1 MSLPVTVLLQRVAAG
16 DRLALDQV
24 YSALYPELR
33 RIAHSRLYAQGR
45 PNDMSTT
52 QLVHENF
59 LHMMR
64 AGQIDL
70 TDRKHF
76 FTYAAKSMRHII
88 VDEARAAYA
97 AQRGGGATHVS
108 LDEALPADFEL
119 PGEVDIL
126 RIHDAL
132 LALEAVDRDLAEVV
146 EMRYFGGYSE
156 TEIAELQGIT
166 ERSVRRR
173 WDKARS
179 FLLLAL
185 QDD

>member
-1 MSLPVTVLLQRVAAG
+1 MTLPVTILLQRIAAG

-59 LHMMR
+59 LHMIR
-64 AGQIDL
+64 AGQISL
-70 TDRKHF
+70 ADRQHF
-76 FTYAAKSMRHII
+76 FTYAAKTMRNII
-88 VDEARAAYA
+88 VDEARMACAGH
-97 AQRGGGATHVS
+97 RGGGATHVE
-108 LDEALPADFEL
+108 LDDQALP
-119 PGEVDIL
+119 VDDVTTGQAIL
-126 RIHDAL
+126 RTHDAL
-132 LALEAVDRDLAEVV
+132 LALEALDRDLAEVV

-156 TEIAELQGIT
+156 QEIAELQGVT
-166 ERSVRRR
+166 ERSIRRR

-179 FLLLAL
+179 FLLMTLR
-185 QDD
+185 DE

>member
-33 RIAHSRLYAQGR
+33 RIAHARLYAQGR

-59 LHMMR
+59 LHMIR
-64 AGQIDL
+64 AGQIAVA
-70 TDRKHF
+70 DRRHF
-76 FTYAAKSMRHII
+76 FTYAAKSMRNII
-88 VDEARAAYA
+88 VDEARAACA
-97 AQRGGGATHVS
+97 AHRGGGITHVS
-108 LDEALPADFEL
+108 LDGDLAPEVDRPAEL
-119 PGEVDIL
+119 DIL
-126 RIHDAL
+126 RTHEAL
-132 LALEAVDRDLAEVV
+132 LALEALDRELAEVV
-146 EMRYFGGYSE
+146 EMRYFGGYGES
-156 TEIAELQGIT
+156 EIAEIQGVT

-185 QDD
+185 QEP

>member
-1 MSLPVTVLLQRVAAG
+1 MTLPVTLLLQRIAAG

-33 RIAHSRLYAQGR
+33 RIAHARLYAQGR

-59 LHMMR
+59 LHMIR
-64 AGQIDL
+64 AGQISL
-70 TDRKHF
+70 ADRQHF
-76 FTYAAKSMRHII
+76 FTYAAKSMRNII
-88 VDEARAAYA
+88 VDEARAACA
-97 AQRGGGATHVS
+97 EVRGGGATHV
-108 LDEALPADFEL
+108 EFEDKFVGDAEL
-119 PGEVDIL
+119 SGGAAIL
-126 RIHDAL
+126 RTHDAL
-132 LALEAVDRDLAEVV
+132 LALEALDPDLAQVV

-156 TEIAELQGIT
+156 KEIAELQGVT

-179 FLLLAL
+179 FLLVTLRG
-185 QDD
+185 Q